1 MQRQAG
7 GRKSDGQMG
16 SKTGGWGGEEGGGGG
31 GWMNS
36 RRLQFAKSGRNG
48 DVWERER
55 VCSGLNDLLLPGGGG
70 GWGWGVRCWNLRKD
84 C

>member
-1 MQRQAG
+1 MRNARQVAG
-7 GRKSDGQMG
+7 SR
-16 SKTGGWGGEEGGGGG
+16 TGKWVLRPGGGGGEEGGG
-31 GWMNS
+31 WMNA

-70 GWGWGVRCWNLRKD
+70 VWGWGVRCWNLRKD